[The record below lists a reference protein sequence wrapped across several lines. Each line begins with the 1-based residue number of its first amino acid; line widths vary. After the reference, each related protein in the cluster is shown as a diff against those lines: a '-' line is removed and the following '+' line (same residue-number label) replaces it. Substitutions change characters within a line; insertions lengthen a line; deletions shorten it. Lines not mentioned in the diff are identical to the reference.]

1 MNNLTIKS
9 IASSSLGNCYTVDD
23 GKTKLLIEC
32 GIPVKKIRQALD
44 FNMSG
49 VSGCLVS
56 HFHQDHCKAVRDV
69 MKGGIDCYMSQG
81 TINGL
86 GLTGHRVKQ
95 IEPKKRF
102 EVGSFHIMPFESIHD
117 CEGSLGF
124 LLASHG
130 DKLLFATDTAYIPYK
145 FKGITTLA
153 IECNYQTEI
162 LERNIESGAV
172 SVSQKNRL
180 LFSHF
185 SLENVLK
192 FIGEMDRSKL
202 REVHLLHLSNG
213 NSNSNEMK
221 RQVMALTGLPVIVCS
236 E

>member
-1 MNNLTIKS
+1 MKIKS
-9 IASSSLGNCYTVDD
+9 IASSSAGNCYLLSNHDT
-23 GKTKLLIEC
+23 TLLIEC
-32 GIPVKKIRQALD
+32 GIPIKKIRQALD

-49 VSGCLVS
+49 VSGCLVT

-69 MKGGIDCYMSQG
+69 MKAGIDCYMSQG
-81 TINGL
+81 TIAGL
-86 GLTGHRVKQ
+86 GLTGHRVKP

-102 EVGSFHIMPFESIHD
+102 EVGSFHVMPFETIHD

-130 DKLLFATDTAYIPYK
+130 EKLLFCTDSAYIPYK
-145 FKGITTLA
+145 FKGIMNLM
-153 IECNYQTEI
+153 IECNYQEEI
-162 LERNIESGAV
+162 LARNIESGAV
-172 SVSQKNRL
+172 SVAQKNRL

-192 FIGEMDRSKL
+192 FLDGMDRSKL
-202 REVHLLHLSNG
+202 RSIHLLHLSNG

-221 RQVMALTGLPVIVCS
+221 RQVMSLTGLPVIVCN